1 MKISLIDPLIVDNK
15 IIENHKK
22 KIEGLGHEFEYFEKS
37 AASDEEIIERLKD
50 SDVAIITNN
59 KFSKKVIDNTNLKLI
74 DVAFTGFN
82 HVDIEACNE
91 NDIIVENASGYS
103 DDSVAELVIGLTIS
117 IMRKFDQNKKN
128 MFEDEYFNLL
138 GQIIRGKTVGII
150 GTGKIGTRVIELFKA
165 FGANILAYSRSE
177 KENVKNLGAKYVSLN
192 ELLKNSDI
200 VSIHLPQNEKTLGF
214 IGKNELDLMKD
225 KAILINCAR
234 GPIVDNDYLAKLLNE
249 DKLRAGID
257 VFDMEPPLDVDYPL
271 RNAKNVLLTNH
282 IGFFTKEAMDI
293 RCEIVF
299 DNLYKFLDGKIVN
312 KVNWYGYKN
321 YSYSRRIC

>member
-1 MKISLIDPLIVDNK
+1 MKISLIDPLLVDDK
-15 IIENHKK
+15 IIESHKE
-22 KIEGLGHEFEYFEKS
+22 KIEKLGHEFQYFKKS
-37 AASDEEIIERLKD
+37 ASDDKKIIERLKD

-59 KFSKKVIDNTNLKLI
+59 KFSKNVIENTNLKLI

-91 NDIIVENASGYS
+91 KNIIVENASGYS
-103 DDSVAELVIGLTIS
+103 DDSVAELVLGLTIS
-117 IMRKFDQNKKN
+117 LMRKFNENRKN
-128 MFEDEYFNLL
+128 MYEDESFKLI
-138 GQIIRGKTVGII
+138 GQIIKGKTVGVV
-150 GTGKIGTRVIELFKA
+150 GTGKIGIRVIELFKA

-177 KENVKNLGAKYVSLN
+177 KDEVKNLGAKYVSLD

-200 VSIHLPQNEKTLGF
+200 VTIHLPQNKETCGF
-214 IGKNELDLMKD
+214 IGQNELDLMKD

-257 VFDMEPPLDVDYPL
+257 VFDMEPPIDKNYPL
-271 RNAKNVLLTNH
+271 RNAKNTVLTNH
-282 IGFFTKEAMDI
+282 VGFLTQEAMDI

-312 KVNWYGYKN
+312 KVN
-321 YSYSRRIC
+321 

>member
-1 MKISLIDPLIVDNK
+1 MKISLIDPLLVDDK
-15 IIENHKK
+15 IIESHKE
-22 KIEGLGHEFEYFEKS
+22 KIEKLGHEFQYFKKS
-37 AASDEEIIERLKD
+37 ASDDEKIIERLKD

-59 KFSKKVIDNTNLKLI
+59 KFSKNVIENTNLKLI

-91 NDIIVENASGYS
+91 KNIIVENASGYS
-103 DDSVAELVIGLTIS
+103 DDSVAELVLGLTIS
-117 IMRKFDQNKKN
+117 LMRKFNENRKN
-128 MFEDEYFNLL
+128 MYEDESFKVI
-138 GQIIRGKTVGII
+138 GQIIKGKTVGVV
-150 GTGKIGTRVIELFKA
+150 GTGKIGIRVIELFKA

-177 KENVKNLGAKYVSLN
+177 KEEVKNLGAKYVSLD

-200 VSIHLPQNEKTLGF
+200 VTIHLPQNKETCGF
-214 IGKNELDLMKD
+214 IGQNELDLMKD

-257 VFDMEPPLDVDYPL
+257 VFDMEPPIDKNYPL
-271 RNAKNVLLTNH
+271 RNAKNTVLTNH
-282 IGFFTKEAMDI
+282 VGFLTQEAMDI

-312 KVNWYGYKN
+312 KVN
-321 YSYSRRIC
+321 

>member
-1 MKISLIDPLIVDNK
+1 MKISLIDPLLVDNK
-15 IIENHKK
+15 IIESHKE
-22 KIEGLGHEFEYFEKS
+22 KIEKLGHEFQYFKKS
-37 AASDEEIIERLKD
+37 ASDDEKIIERLKD

-59 KFSKKVIDNTNLKLI
+59 KFSKNVIESTNLKLI

-91 NDIIVENASGYS
+91 KNIIVENASGYS
-103 DDSVAELVIGLTIS
+103 DDSVAELVLGLTIS
-117 IMRKFDQNKKN
+117 LMRKFNENRKN
-128 MFEDEYFNLL
+128 MYEDESFKLI
-138 GQIIRGKTVGII
+138 GQIIKGKTVGVV
-150 GTGKIGTRVIELFKA
+150 GTGKIGIRVIELFKA

-177 KENVKNLGAKYVSLN
+177 KDEVKNLGAMYVSLD

-200 VSIHLPQNEKTLGF
+200 VTIHLPQNKETCGF

-257 VFDMEPPLDVDYPL
+257 VFDMEPPIDKNYPL
-271 RNAKNVLLTNH
+271 RNAKNTVLTNH
-282 IGFFTKEAMDI
+282 VGFLTQEAMDI

-312 KVNWYGYKN
+312 KVN
-321 YSYSRRIC
+321 

>member
-1 MKISLIDPLIVDNK
+1 MKISLIDPLLVDDK
-15 IIENHKK
+15 IIESHKK
-22 KIEGLGHEFEYFEKS
+22 KIEKLGHEFQYFKKS
-37 AASDEEIIERLKD
+37 ASDDEKIIERLKD

-59 KFSKKVIDNTNLKLI
+59 KFSKNVIENTNLKLI

-91 NDIIVENASGYS
+91 KNIIVENASGYS

-117 IMRKFDQNKKN
+117 LMRKFNENRKN
-128 MFEDEYFNLL
+128 MYEDESIKLI
-138 GQIIRGKTVGII
+138 GQIIKGKTVGVV
-150 GTGKIGTRVIELFKA
+150 GTGKIGIRVIELFKA

-177 KENVKNLGAKYVSLN
+177 KEEVKNLGAKYVSLD

-200 VSIHLPQNEKTLGF
+200 VTIHLPQNKETCGF
-214 IGKNELDLMKD
+214 IGQNELDLMKD

-257 VFDMEPPLDVDYPL
+257 VFDMEPPIDKNYPL
-271 RNAKNVLLTNH
+271 RNAKNTVLTNH
-282 IGFFTKEAMDI
+282 VGFLTQEAMDI

-312 KVNWYGYKN
+312 KVN
-321 YSYSRRIC
+321 

>member
-1 MKISLIDPLIVDNK
+1 MKISLIDPLLVDDK
-15 IIENHKK
+15 IIESHKE
-22 KIEGLGHEFEYFEKS
+22 KIEKLGHEFQYFKKS
-37 AASDEEIIERLKD
+37 ASDDEKIIDRLKD

-59 KFSKKVIDNTNLKLI
+59 KFSKNVIENTNLKLI

-91 NDIIVENASGYS
+91 KNIVVENASGYS

-117 IMRKFDQNKKN
+117 VLRKFNENRKN
-128 MFEDEYFNLL
+128 MYEDESFNLI
-138 GQIIRGKTVGII
+138 GQIIKGKTVGVV
-150 GTGKIGTRVIELFKA
+150 GTGKIGRRVIELFKA
-165 FGANILAYSRSE
+165 FGANILAYNRSE
-177 KENVKNLGAKYVSLN
+177 KDEVKNLGAKYVSLD

-200 VSIHLPQNEKTLGF
+200 VTIHLPQNKETCGF

-257 VFDMEPPLDVDYPL
+257 VFDMEPPIDKNYPL
-271 RNAKNVLLTNH
+271 RNAKNTVLTNH
-282 IGFFTKEAMDI
+282 VGFLTQEAMDI

-299 DNLYKFLDGKIVN
+299 DNLYEFLDGKIVN
-312 KVNWYGYKN
+312 KVN
-321 YSYSRRIC
+321 

>member
-1 MKISLIDPLIVDNK
+1 MKISLIDPLLVDDK
-15 IIENHKK
+15 IIESHKK
-22 KIEGLGHEFEYFEKS
+22 KIEKLGHEFQYFKKS
-37 AASDEEIIERLKD
+37 ASDDEKIIERLKD

-59 KFSKKVIDNTNLKLI
+59 KFSKNVIENTNLKLI

-91 NDIIVENASGYS
+91 KNIIVENASGYS
-103 DDSVAELVIGLTIS
+103 DDSVAELVLGLTIS
-117 IMRKFDQNKKN
+117 LMRKFNENRKN
-128 MFEDEYFNLL
+128 MYEDESFKVV
-138 GQIIRGKTVGII
+138 GQIIKGKTVGVV
-150 GTGKIGTRVIELFKA
+150 GTGKIGIRVIELFKA

-177 KENVKNLGAKYVSLN
+177 KDEVKNLGAKYVSLD

-200 VSIHLPQNEKTLGF
+200 VTIHLPQNKETCGF

-249 DKLRAGID
+249 DKLRVGID
-257 VFDMEPPLDVDYPL
+257 VFDMEPPIDKNYPL
-271 RNAKNVLLTNH
+271 RNAKNTVLTNH
-282 IGFFTKEAMDI
+282 VGFLTQEAMDI

-312 KVNWYGYKN
+312 KVN
-321 YSYSRRIC
+321 

>member
-1 MKISLIDPLIVDNK
+1 MKISLIDPLLVDEK
-15 IIENHKK
+15 IIESHKE
-22 KIEGLGHEFEYFEKS
+22 KIEKLGHEFQYFKKS
-37 AASDEEIIERLKD
+37 ASDDEKIIERLKD

-59 KFSKKVIDNTNLKLI
+59 KFSKNVIKNTNLKLI

-91 NDIIVENASGYS
+91 KNIIVENASGYS
-103 DDSVAELVIGLTIS
+103 DDSVAELVLGLTIS
-117 IMRKFDQNKKN
+117 LMRKFNENRKN
-128 MFEDEYFNLL
+128 MYEDESFNLI
-138 GQIIRGKTVGII
+138 GQIIKGKTVGVV
-150 GTGKIGTRVIELFKA
+150 GTGKIGRRVIELFKA

-177 KENVKNLGAKYVSLN
+177 KDEVKNLGAKYVSLD

-200 VSIHLPQNEKTLGF
+200 VTIHLPQNKETCGF

-257 VFDMEPPLDVDYPL
+257 VFDMEPPIDKNYPL
-271 RNAKNVLLTNH
+271 RNAKNTVLTNH
-282 IGFFTKEAMDI
+282 VGFLTQEAMDI

-312 KVNWYGYKN
+312 KVN
-321 YSYSRRIC
+321 

>member
-1 MKISLIDPLIVDNK
+1 MKISLIDPLLVDDK
-15 IIENHKK
+15 IIQSHKE
-22 KIEGLGHEFEYFEKS
+22 KIEKLGHEFQYFKDS
-37 AASDEEIIERLKD
+37 AKDDDEIIERLKD

-74 DVAFTGFN
+74 DVAFTGYN
-82 HVDIEACNE
+82 HVDMDACKE

-103 DDSVAELVIGLTIS
+103 DDSVAELVIGLAIS
-117 IMRKFDQNKKN
+117 IMRKFDQNNKN
-128 MFEDEYFNLL
+128 IFEDESFNLL
-138 GQIIRGKTVGII
+138 GQIIKGKTVGII

-165 FGANILAYSRSE
+165 FGANILAFNRSE
-177 KENVKNLGAKYVSLN
+177 KDEVKNLGAKYVGLK

-200 VSIHLPQNEKTLGF
+200 VSIHLPQNDETIGF
-214 IGKNELDLMKD
+214 IGKDELDLMKD

-234 GPIVDNDYLAKLLNE
+234 GPIVDNKYLAKLLNE

-257 VFDMEPPLDVDYPL
+257 VFDMEPPLEKDYPL

-282 IGFFTKEAMDI
+282 VGYLTEEAMKI

-299 DNLYKFLDGKIVN
+299 DNLYKFLDGEIVN
-312 KVNWYGYKN
+312 RVN
-321 YSYSRRIC
+321 

>member
-1 MKISLIDPLIVDNK
+1 MKISLIDPLLVDDK
-15 IIENHKK
+15 IIESHKN
-22 KIEGLGHEFEYFEKS
+22 KIEKLGHEFQYFKKS
-37 AASDEEIIERLKD
+37 ASDDEKIIERLKD

-59 KFSKKVIDNTNLKLI
+59 KFSKNVIENTNLKLI

-91 NDIIVENASGYS
+91 KNIIVENASGYS

-117 IMRKFDQNKKN
+117 LMRKFNENRKN
-128 MFEDEYFNLL
+128 MYEDESFKVI
-138 GQIIRGKTVGII
+138 GQIIKGKTVGVV
-150 GTGKIGTRVIELFKA
+150 GTGKIGIRVIELFKA

-177 KENVKNLGAKYVSLN
+177 KDEVKNLGAKYVSLD

-200 VSIHLPQNEKTLGF
+200 VTIHLPQNKETCGF
-214 IGKNELDLMKD
+214 IGKNELDLMKN

-257 VFDMEPPLDVDYPL
+257 VFDMEPPIDKNYPL
-271 RNAKNVLLTNH
+271 RNAKNTVLTNH
-282 IGFFTKEAMDI
+282 VGFLTQEAMDI

-312 KVNWYGYKN
+312 KVN
-321 YSYSRRIC
+321 

>member
-1 MKISLIDPLIVDNK
+1 MKISLIDPLIVDDK

-22 KIEGLGHEFEYFEKS
+22 KIEKLGHTFEYFKES
-37 AASDEEIIERLKD
+37 ASSDEKIIQRLKD

-59 KFSKKVIDNTNLKLI
+59 KFSKKVIKKTNLKLI

-91 NDIIVENASGYS
+91 KGIIVENASGYS

-117 IMRKFDQNKKN
+117 VMRKFDQNKKN
-128 MFEDEYFNLL
+128 MYEDESFNLL
-138 GQIIRGKTVGII
+138 GQIIRGKTVGVI

-165 FGANILAYSRSE
+165 FGANILAFNRSE
-177 KENVKNLGAKYVSLN
+177 NQKVKDLGAKYVDLD

-200 VSIHLPQNEKTLGF
+200 VTIHLPQNKETIGF
-214 IGKNELDLMKD
+214 IGKNELNLMKD

-257 VFDMEPPLDVDYPL
+257 VFDMEPPIDKNYPL
-271 RNAKNVLLTNH
+271 RNAKNAVFTNH
-282 IGFFTKEAMDI
+282 IGFFTQEAMNI

-299 DNLYKFLDGKIVN
+299 DNLYKFLDGEIVN
-312 KVNWYGYKN
+312 RVN
-321 YSYSRRIC
+321 

>member
-1 MKISLIDPLIVDNK
+1 MKISLIDPLLVDDK
-15 IIENHKK
+15 IIESHKK
-22 KIEGLGHEFEYFEKS
+22 KIEKLGHEFQYFKKS
-37 AASDEEIIERLKD
+37 ASDDEKIIERLKD

-59 KFSKKVIDNTNLKLI
+59 KFSKNVIENTNLKLI

-91 NDIIVENASGYS
+91 KNIIVENASGYS
-103 DDSVAELVIGLTIS
+103 DDSVAELVLGLTIS
-117 IMRKFDQNKKN
+117 LMRKFNENRKN
-128 MFEDEYFNLL
+128 MYEDESFKVI
-138 GQIIRGKTVGII
+138 GQIIKGKTVGVV
-150 GTGKIGTRVIELFKA
+150 GTGKIGIRVIELFKA

-177 KENVKNLGAKYVSLN
+177 KDEVKNLGAKYVSLD

-200 VSIHLPQNEKTLGF
+200 VTIHLPQNKETCGF
-214 IGKNELDLMKD
+214 IGKNELNLMKD

-257 VFDMEPPLDVDYPL
+257 VFDMEPPIDKNYPL
-271 RNAKNVLLTNH
+271 RNAKNTVLTNH
-282 IGFFTKEAMDI
+282 VGFLTQEAMDI

-312 KVNWYGYKN
+312 KVN
-321 YSYSRRIC
+321 

>member
-22 KIEGLGHEFEYFEKS
+22 KIEDLGHEFEYFEKS
-37 AASDEEIIERLKD
+37 AASDDEIIERLKD

-128 MFEDEYFNLL
+128 IFEDEYFNLL
-138 GQIIRGKTVGII
+138 GQIIKGKTVGII

-234 GPIVDNDYLAKLLNE
+234 GPIIDNDYLAKLLNE

-257 VFDMEPPLDVDYPL
+257 VFDMEPPLDADYPL
-271 RNAKNVLLTNH
+271 RNAKNILLTNH
-282 IGFFTKEAMDI
+282 VGFFTKEAMGI

-312 KVNWYGYKN
+312 KVN
-321 YSYSRRIC
+321 

>member
-1 MKISLIDPLIVDNK
+1 MKISLIDPLLVDDK
-15 IIENHKK
+15 IIESHKE
-22 KIEGLGHEFEYFEKS
+22 KIEKLGHEFQYFKKS
-37 AASDEEIIERLKD
+37 ASDDEKIIERLKD

-59 KFSKKVIDNTNLKLI
+59 KFSKNVIENTNLKLI

-91 NDIIVENASGYS
+91 KNIIVENASGYS
-103 DDSVAELVIGLTIS
+103 DDSVAELVLGLTIS
-117 IMRKFDQNKKN
+117 LMRKFNENRKN
-128 MFEDEYFNLL
+128 MYEDESFNLI
-138 GQIIRGKTVGII
+138 GQIIKGKTVGVV
-150 GTGKIGTRVIELFKA
+150 GTGKIGIRVIELFKA

-177 KENVKNLGAKYVSLN
+177 KDEVKNLDGKYVSLD

-200 VSIHLPQNEKTLGF
+200 VTIHLPQNKETCDF

-257 VFDMEPPLDVDYPL
+257 VFDMEPPIDKNYPL
-271 RNAKNVLLTNH
+271 RNAKNTVLTNH
-282 IGFFTKEAMDI
+282 VGFLTQEAMDI

-299 DNLYKFLDGKIVN
+299 DNLYKFLGGKIVN
-312 KVNWYGYKN
+312 KVN
-321 YSYSRRIC
+321 

>member
-1 MKISLIDPLIVDNK
+1 MKISLIDPLLVDDK
-15 IIENHKK
+15 IIESHKK
-22 KIEGLGHEFEYFEKS
+22 KIEKLGHEFQYFKKS
-37 AASDEEIIERLKD
+37 ASDDEKIIERLKD

-59 KFSKKVIDNTNLKLI
+59 KFSKNVIENTNLKLI

-91 NDIIVENASGYS
+91 KNIIVENASGYS
-103 DDSVAELVIGLTIS
+103 DDSVAELVLGLTIS
-117 IMRKFDQNKKN
+117 LMRKFNENRKN
-128 MFEDEYFNLL
+128 MYEDESFKVI
-138 GQIIRGKTVGII
+138 GQIIKGKTVGVV
-150 GTGKIGTRVIELFKA
+150 GTGKIGIRVIELFKA

-177 KENVKNLGAKYVSLN
+177 KDEVKNLGAKYVSLDD
-192 ELLKNSDI
+192 LLKNSDI
-200 VSIHLPQNEKTLGF
+200 VTIHLPQNKETCGF
-214 IGKNELDLMKD
+214 IGQNELDLMKD

-257 VFDMEPPLDVDYPL
+257 VFDMEPPIDKNYPL
-271 RNAKNVLLTNH
+271 RNAKNTVLTNH
-282 IGFFTKEAMDI
+282 VGFLTQEAMDI

-312 KVNWYGYKN
+312 KVN
-321 YSYSRRIC
+321 

>member
-1 MKISLIDPLIVDNK
+1 MKISLIDPLLVDDK
-15 IIENHKK
+15 IIESHKK
-22 KIEGLGHEFEYFEKS
+22 KIEKLGHEFQYFKKS
-37 AASDEEIIERLKD
+37 ASDDEKIIERLKD

-59 KFSKKVIDNTNLKLI
+59 KFSKNVIENTNLKLI

-91 NDIIVENASGYS
+91 KKIIVENASGYS
-103 DDSVAELVIGLTIS
+103 DDSVAELVLGLTIS
-117 IMRKFDQNKKN
+117 LMRKFNENRKN
-128 MFEDEYFNLL
+128 MYEDESFKVI
-138 GQIIRGKTVGII
+138 GQIIKGKTVGVV
-150 GTGKIGTRVIELFKA
+150 GTGKIGIRVIELFKA

-177 KENVKNLGAKYVSLN
+177 KDEVKNLGAKYVSLD

-200 VSIHLPQNEKTLGF
+200 VTIHLPQNKETCGF
-214 IGKNELDLMKD
+214 IGQNELDLMKD

-257 VFDMEPPLDVDYPL
+257 VFDMEPPIDKNYPL
-271 RNAKNVLLTNH
+271 RNAKNTVLTNH
-282 IGFFTKEAMDI
+282 VGFLTQEAMDI

-312 KVNWYGYKN
+312 KVN
-321 YSYSRRIC
+321 

>member
-1 MKISLIDPLIVDNK
+1 MKISLIDPLLVDDK
-15 IIENHKK
+15 IIESHKE
-22 KIEGLGHEFEYFEKS
+22 KIEKLGHEFQYFKKS
-37 AASDEEIIERLKD
+37 ASDDEKIIERLKD

-59 KFSKKVIDNTNLKLI
+59 KFSKNVIENTNLKLI

-91 NDIIVENASGYS
+91 KNIIVENASGYS

-117 IMRKFDQNKKN
+117 LMRKFNENRKN
-128 MFEDEYFNLL
+128 MYEDESFNLI
-138 GQIIRGKTVGII
+138 GQIIKGKTVGVV
-150 GTGKIGTRVIELFKA
+150 GTGKIGIRVIELFKA

-177 KENVKNLGAKYVSLN
+177 KDEVKNLGAKYVSLD

-200 VSIHLPQNEKTLGF
+200 VTIHLPQNKETCGF
-214 IGKNELDLMKD
+214 IGQNELDLMKD

-257 VFDMEPPLDVDYPL
+257 VFDMEPPIDKNYPL
-271 RNAKNVLLTNH
+271 RNAKNTVLTNH
-282 IGFFTKEAMDI
+282 VGFLTQEAMDI

-312 KVNWYGYKN
+312 KVN
-321 YSYSRRIC
+321 

>member
-1 MKISLIDPLIVDNK
+1 MKISLIDPLLVDDK
-15 IIENHKK
+15 IIESHKN
-22 KIEGLGHEFEYFEKS
+22 KIEKLGHEFQYFKKS
-37 AASDEEIIERLKD
+37 ASDDEKIIERLKD

-59 KFSKKVIDNTNLKLI
+59 KFSKNVIENTNLKLI

-91 NDIIVENASGYS
+91 KNIIVENASGYS
-103 DDSVAELVIGLTIS
+103 DDSVAELVLGLTIS
-117 IMRKFDQNKKN
+117 LMRKFNENRKN
-128 MFEDEYFNLL
+128 MYEDESFNLI
-138 GQIIRGKTVGII
+138 GQIIKGKTVGVV
-150 GTGKIGTRVIELFKA
+150 GTGKIGIRVIELFKA

-177 KENVKNLGAKYVSLN
+177 KDEVKNLGAKYVSLD

-200 VSIHLPQNEKTLGF
+200 VTIHLPQNKETCGF
-214 IGKNELDLMKD
+214 IGQNELDLMKD

-257 VFDMEPPLDVDYPL
+257 VFDMEPPIDKNYPL
-271 RNAKNVLLTNH
+271 RNAKNTVLTNH
-282 IGFFTKEAMDI
+282 VGFLTQEAMDI

-312 KVNWYGYKN
+312 KVN
-321 YSYSRRIC
+321 

>member
-1 MKISLIDPLIVDNK
+1 MKISLIDPLLVDDK
-15 IIENHKK
+15 IIESHKK
-22 KIEGLGHEFEYFEKS
+22 KIEKLGHEFQYFKKS
-37 AASDEEIIERLKD
+37 ASDDEKIIERLKD

-59 KFSKKVIDNTNLKLI
+59 KFSKNVIENTNLKLI

-91 NDIIVENASGYS
+91 KNIIVENASGYS
-103 DDSVAELVIGLTIS
+103 DDSVAELVLGLTIS
-117 IMRKFDQNKKN
+117 LMRKFNENRKN
-128 MFEDEYFNLL
+128 MYEDESFNLI
-138 GQIIRGKTVGII
+138 GQIIKGKTVGVV
-150 GTGKIGTRVIELFKA
+150 GTGKIGIRVIELFKA

-177 KENVKNLGAKYVSLN
+177 KDEVKNLGAKYVSLD

-200 VSIHLPQNEKTLGF
+200 VTIHLPQNKETCGF
-214 IGKNELDLMKD
+214 IGKKELDLMKD

-257 VFDMEPPLDVDYPL
+257 VFDMEPPIDKNYPL
-271 RNAKNVLLTNH
+271 RNAKNTVLTNH
-282 IGFFTKEAMDI
+282 VGFLTQEAMDI

-312 KVNWYGYKN
+312 KVN
-321 YSYSRRIC
+321 

>member
-1 MKISLIDPLIVDNK
+1 MKISLIDPLLVDDK
-15 IIENHKK
+15 IIESHKE
-22 KIEGLGHEFEYFEKS
+22 KIEKLGHEFQYFKKS
-37 AASDEEIIERLKD
+37 ASDDEKIIERLKD

-59 KFSKKVIDNTNLKLI
+59 KFSKNVIENTNLKLI

-91 NDIIVENASGYS
+91 KNIIVENASGYS

-117 IMRKFDQNKKN
+117 LMRKFNENRKN
-128 MFEDEYFNLL
+128 MYEDESFKVI
-138 GQIIRGKTVGII
+138 GQIIKGKTVGVV
-150 GTGKIGTRVIELFKA
+150 GTGKIGIRVIELFKA

-177 KENVKNLGAKYVSLN
+177 KDEVKNLGAKYVSLD

-200 VSIHLPQNEKTLGF
+200 VTIHLPQNKETCGF
-214 IGKNELDLMKD
+214 IGQNELDLMKD

-257 VFDMEPPLDVDYPL
+257 VFDMEPPIDKNYPL
-271 RNAKNVLLTNH
+271 RNAKNTVLTNH
-282 IGFFTKEAMDI
+282 VGFLTQEAMDI

-312 KVNWYGYKN
+312 KV
-321 YSYSRRIC
+321 S

>member
-1 MKISLIDPLIVDNK
+1 MKISLIDPLLVDDK
-15 IIENHKK
+15 IIESHKE
-22 KIEGLGHEFEYFEKS
+22 KIEKLGHEFQYFKKS
-37 AASDEEIIERLKD
+37 ASDDEKIIERLKY

-59 KFSKKVIDNTNLKLI
+59 KFSKNVIENTNLKLI

-91 NDIIVENASGYS
+91 KNIIVENASGYS
-103 DDSVAELVIGLTIS
+103 DDSVAELVLGLTIS
-117 IMRKFDQNKKN
+117 LMRKFNENRKN
-128 MFEDEYFNLL
+128 MYEDESFKLI
-138 GQIIRGKTVGII
+138 GQIIKGKTVGVV
-150 GTGKIGTRVIELFKA
+150 GTGKIGIRVIQLFKA

-177 KENVKNLGAKYVSLN
+177 KDEVKNLGAKYVSLD

-200 VSIHLPQNEKTLGF
+200 VTIHLPQNKETCGF

-257 VFDMEPPLDVDYPL
+257 VFDMEPPIDKNYPL
-271 RNAKNVLLTNH
+271 RNAKNTVLTNH
-282 IGFFTKEAMDI
+282 VGFLTQEAMDI

-312 KVNWYGYKN
+312 KVN
-321 YSYSRRIC
+321 

>member
-1 MKISLIDPLIVDNK
+1 MKISLIDPLMVDNE
-15 IIENHKK
+15 IIEKHKK
-22 KIEGLGHEFEYFEKS
+22 KIEGLGHEFQYFNQS
-37 AASDEEIIERLKD
+37 AKDDDEIIERLKD
-50 SDVAIITNN
+50 SQVAIITNN

-82 HVDIEACNE
+82 HVDMAACEE

-103 DDSVAELVIGLTIS
+103 DDSVAELVIGLTIAV
-117 IMRKFDQNKKN
+117 MRKFDQNNKN
-128 MFEDEYFNLL
+128 IFQDESFNLL
-138 GQIIRGKTVGII
+138 GQIIKGKTVGII
-150 GTGKIGTRVIELFKA
+150 GTGKIGTRVVEIFKA
-165 FGANILAYSRSE
+165 FGANILAYNRSE
-177 KENVKNLGAKYVSLN
+177 KDQVKNLRAKYVSLE

-200 VSIHLPQNEKTLGF
+200 VSIHLPQNDETIGF
-214 IGKNELDLMKD
+214 IGKDQLDLMKD

-234 GPIVDNDYLAKLLNE
+234 GPIVDNTYLAKLLNE

-257 VFDMEPPLDVDYPL
+257 VFDMEPPLDKDYPL

-282 IGFFTKEAMDI
+282 VGFFTEEAMKI

-312 KVNWYGYKN
+312 RVN
-321 YSYSRRIC
+321 

>member
-1 MKISLIDPLIVDNK
+1 MKISLIDPLLVDDK
-15 IIENHKK
+15 IIEKNKK
-22 KIEGLGHEFEYFEKS
+22 KLEDLGHEFQYFKDS
-37 AASDEEIIERLKD
+37 AKNEDEIIERLKD

-74 DVAFTGFN
+74 DVAFTGYN
-82 HVDIEACNE
+82 HVDMAACEE

-117 IMRKFDQNKKN
+117 IMRKFDQNNKN
-128 MFEDEYFNLL
+128 IFEDKSFNLL
-138 GQIIRGKTVGII
+138 GQIIKGKTVGII

-165 FGANILAYSRSE
+165 FGANILAFSRSE
-177 KENVKNLGAKYVSLN
+177 KDEVKNLGAKYVSLE

-200 VSIHLPQNEKTLGF
+200 VSIHLPQNDETIGF
-214 IGKNELDLMKD
+214 IGKDELDLMKD

-234 GPIVDNDYLAKLLNE
+234 GPIVDNDHLANLLNE

-257 VFDMEPPLDVDYPL
+257 VFDMEPPLEKDYPL

-282 IGFFTKEAMDI
+282 VGYLTEEAMKI

-299 DNLYKFLDGKIVN
+299 DNLYKFLDGEIVN
-312 KVNWYGYKN
+312 RVN
-321 YSYSRRIC
+321 

>member
-1 MKISLIDPLIVDNK
+1 MKISLIDPLLVDDK
-15 IIENHKK
+15 IIESHKE
-22 KIEGLGHEFEYFEKS
+22 KIEKLGHEFQYFKKS
-37 AASDEEIIERLKD
+37 ASDDKKIIERLKD

-59 KFSKKVIDNTNLKLI
+59 KFSKNVIENTNLKLI

-91 NDIIVENASGYS
+91 KNIIVENASGYS
-103 DDSVAELVIGLTIS
+103 DDSVAELVLGLTIS
-117 IMRKFDQNKKN
+117 LMRKFNENRKN
-128 MFEDEYFNLL
+128 MYEDESFNLI
-138 GQIIRGKTVGII
+138 GQIIKGKTVGVV
-150 GTGKIGTRVIELFKA
+150 GTGKIGRRVIELFKA

-177 KENVKNLGAKYVSLN
+177 KDEVKNLGAKYVSLD

-200 VSIHLPQNEKTLGF
+200 VTIHLPQNKETCGF
-214 IGKNELDLMKD
+214 IGQNELDLMKD

-257 VFDMEPPLDVDYPL
+257 VFDMEPPIDKNYPL
-271 RNAKNVLLTNH
+271 RNAKNTVLTNH
-282 IGFFTKEAMDI
+282 VGFLTQEAMDI

-312 KVNWYGYKN
+312 KVN
-321 YSYSRRIC
+321 

>member
-1 MKISLIDPLIVDNK
+1 MKISLIDPLMVDNE
-15 IIENHKK
+15 IIEKHKE
-22 KIEGLGHEFEYFEKS
+22 KIDGLGHEFQYFNQS
-37 AASDEEIIERLKD
+37 AKDDDEIIERLKD
-50 SDVAIITNN
+50 SQVAIITNN

-82 HVDIEACNE
+82 HVDMAACEE

-103 DDSVAELVIGLTIS
+103 DDSVAELVIGLTIAV
-117 IMRKFDQNKKN
+117 MRKFDQNNKN
-128 MFEDEYFNLL
+128 IFEDESFNLL
-138 GQIIRGKTVGII
+138 GQIIKGKTVGII
-150 GTGKIGTRVIELFKA
+150 GTGKIGTRVVEIFKA
-165 FGANILAYSRSE
+165 FGANILAFNRSE
-177 KENVKNLGAKYVSLN
+177 KDQVKNLGAKYVSLE

-200 VSIHLPQNEKTLGF
+200 VSIHLPQNDETIGF
-214 IGKNELDLMKD
+214 IGKDQLDLMKD

-234 GPIVDNDYLAKLLNE
+234 GPIVDNTYLAKLLNE

-257 VFDMEPPLDVDYPL
+257 VFDMEPPLDKDYPL

-282 IGFFTKEAMDI
+282 VGFFTEEAMKI

-312 KVNWYGYKN
+312 RVN
-321 YSYSRRIC
+321 

>member
-1 MKISLIDPLIVDNK
+1 MKISLIDPLLVDDK
-15 IIENHKK
+15 IIESHKK
-22 KIEGLGHEFEYFEKS
+22 KIEKLGHEFQYFKKS
-37 AASDEEIIERLKD
+37 ASDDEKIIERLKD

-59 KFSKKVIDNTNLKLI
+59 KFSKNVIENTNLKLI

-91 NDIIVENASGYS
+91 KNIIVENASGYS
-103 DDSVAELVIGLTIS
+103 DDSVAELVLGLTIS
-117 IMRKFDQNKKN
+117 LMRKFNENRKN
-128 MFEDEYFNLL
+128 MYEDESFKVI
-138 GQIIRGKTVGII
+138 GQIIKGKTVGVV
-150 GTGKIGTRVIELFKA
+150 GTGKIGIRVIELFKA

-177 KENVKNLGAKYVSLN
+177 KDEVKNLGAKYVSLD

-200 VSIHLPQNEKTLGF
+200 VTIHLPQNKETCGF
-214 IGKNELDLMKD
+214 IGQNELDLMKD

-257 VFDMEPPLDVDYPL
+257 VFDMEPPIDKNYPL
-271 RNAKNVLLTNH
+271 RNAKNTVLTNYV
-282 IGFFTKEAMDI
+282 GFLTQEAMDI

-312 KVNWYGYKN
+312 KVN
-321 YSYSRRIC
+321 

>member
-1 MKISLIDPLIVDNK
+1 MKISLIDPLLVDDK
-15 IIENHKK
+15 IIESHKE
-22 KIEGLGHEFEYFEKS
+22 KIEKLGHEFQYFKKS
-37 AASDEEIIERLKD
+37 ASDDEKIIERLKD

-59 KFSKKVIDNTNLKLI
+59 KFSKNVIENTNLKLI

-91 NDIIVENASGYS
+91 KNIIVENASGYS
-103 DDSVAELVIGLTIS
+103 DDSVAELVLGLTIS
-117 IMRKFDQNKKN
+117 LMRKFNENRKN
-128 MFEDEYFNLL
+128 MYEDESFKVI
-138 GQIIRGKTVGII
+138 GQIIKGKTVGVV
-150 GTGKIGTRVIELFKA
+150 GTGKIGIRVIELFKA

-177 KENVKNLGAKYVSLN
+177 KDEVKNLGAKYVSLD

-200 VSIHLPQNEKTLGF
+200 VTIHLPQNKETCGF
-214 IGKNELDLMKD
+214 IGQNGLDLMKD

-257 VFDMEPPLDVDYPL
+257 VFDMEPPIDKNYPL
-271 RNAKNVLLTNH
+271 RNAKNTVLTNH
-282 IGFFTKEAMDI
+282 VGFLTQEAMDI

-312 KVNWYGYKN
+312 KVN
-321 YSYSRRIC
+321 

>member
-22 KIEGLGHEFEYFEKS
+22 KIEDLGHEFEYFEKS
-37 AASDEEIIERLKD
+37 AASDDEIIERLKD

-128 MFEDEYFNLL
+128 MFEDESFNLL
-138 GQIIRGKTVGII
+138 GQIIKGKTVGII

-234 GPIVDNDYLAKLLNE
+234 GPIIDNDYLAKLLNE

-257 VFDMEPPLDVDYPL
+257 VFDMEPPIDADYPL

-282 IGFFTKEAMDI
+282 VGFFTKEAMDI

-299 DNLYKFLDGKIVN
+299 DNLYKFLDGEIINRVN
-312 KVNWYGYKN
+312 
-321 YSYSRRIC
+321 